1 MLIGE
6 VAVTGRH
13 PSMVGYSEFDRKAR
27 RLENV
32 MKFLQT
38 VTYALKA
45 TLQLAQSRDGAP
57 IPCSRLAAQGNMPE
71 RFLLQI
77 LRSLVTKGIL
87 RSTRGVEGGYVL
99 IRDDLSVLDVI
110 EAIEGPHTHELIL
123 GEGLPREL
131 RKKLTSALED
141 VAKTARSQLEAIKIA
156 QLVLPRSGD
165 HPSLPSG
172 ALRCDSDAGGVAK
185 LNDLAHAA
193 LQAAK

>member
-1 MLIGE
+1 
-6 VAVTGRH
+6 
-13 PSMVGYSEFDRKAR
+13 MVGSSEFDRKTR
-27 RLENV
+27 ILESV
-32 MKFLQT
+32 MKFSQT

-45 TLQLAQSRDGAP
+45 TLQLAQNRDGAP

-172 ALRCDSDAGGVAK
+172 ALECDSGTGGVAK